1 MRVRPSVCLPLT
13 EQDLGSARGVHG
25 CTYVC
30 MGFSGLRC
38 TLTRWRV
45 QRQMHPPEV
54 RVWAGW
60 AGAFGAGKV
69 RLLPSCPLSSSYV
82 VPLADPRLLGVPST
96 YVGCACHALHRQ
108 ERNAYSASQ
117 RGAFKLRL
125 GAYSF
130 ADYAARNFPEDT
142 FGPRPLVLSVCSTP
156 RMNFISF
163 MNCDIRVRTNTIF
176 RFEDASPIRPWT
188 QLAGETLDD
197 VTATLTLA
205 HTSTSTQVFMAG
217 RYVLHSVST
226 YVACDHCPGSLCP
239 FP

>member
-30 MGFSGLRC
+30 MGFSGPRC

-82 VPLADPRLLGVPST
+82 VPLADPRLLGVPNPHM
-96 YVGCACHALHRQ
+96 GCACHALHRQ
-108 ERNAYSASQ
+108 ERNAYSASVG
-117 RGAFKLRL
+117 RTLSSCGL
-125 GAYSF
+125 GPPQSLTTQHETFPKTPSASGLSF
-130 ADYAARNFPEDT
+130 CR
-142 FGPRPLVLSVCSTP
+142 RVLLHMS
-156 RMNFISF
+156 ISS
-163 MNCDIRVRTNTIF
+163 R
-176 RFEDASPIRPWT
+176 S
-188 QLAGETLDD
+188 
-197 VTATLTLA
+197 
-205 HTSTSTQVFMAG
+205 
-217 RYVLHSVST
+217 
-226 YVACDHCPGSLCP
+226 
-239 FP
+239 

>member
-30 MGFSGLRC
+30 MGFSGRRC

-45 QRQMHPPEV
+45 QRQMHPEV
-54 RVWAGW
+54 QVVGW
-60 AGAFGAGKV
+60 LGGRFRSREGPSP
-69 RLLPSCPLSSSYV
+69 PSCPLSSPYV
-82 VPLADPRLLGVPST
+82 VPLADPRLLGVPNPHM
-96 YVGCACHALHRQ
+96 GCACHALHRQ

-188 QLAGETLDD
+188 QLAGETLVD